1 MTLFLLIVLGSPGI
15 PVPSKWSATGCIKM
29 QISSPDYLQAIRN
42 LIAFPINNP
51 EFFNDQYGRTE

>member
-15 PVPSKWSATGCIKM
+15 PAPSKWSATGCIKM

-42 LIAFPINNP
+42 LIAFQINNP
-51 EFFNDQYGRTE
+51 